1 MSQFAE
7 HSGQLVA
14 MVSEGL
20 PLTEACKR
28 AGVAYDTA
36 RNWVTAGR
44 RDPDG
49 EYGAFVTALDRGR
62 MSAVREDDDLGPVER
77 EVERLIGGRELE
89 GEVAVAAAQARA
101 LARKVDALAASPGG
115 SAGLALASVSRR
127 LEDCVALLR
136 LERRDWLTRMQE
148 ERAARIAADRNHY
161 SHKVTQKKTVT

>member
-7 HSGQLVA
+7 HSEQLVA

-89 GEVAVAAAQARA
+89 GEVAVAAAQARV
-101 LARKVDALAASPGG
+101 LARKVDSLAASPGG

-127 LEDCVALLR
+127 LEDCVAVLR
-136 LERRDWLTRMQE
+136 LEPRDFVTRLQE
-148 ERAARIAADRNHY
+148 QVVAKRMANPNH
-161 SHKVTQKKTVT
+161 SIHKRDSK